1 MMRQCREGGGTGD
14 CAWCRRTT
22 CPSVGHEEGVG
33 DGCVVCTRAR
43 THTHTH
49 CSALTISASYT
60 TPLQHEKQ
68 SNIEKMYH
76 YACTAL
82 VLSTQTLRTCTSR
95 LQPHLLLQFLRATLK
110 DAH

>member
-1 MMRQCREGGGTGD
+1 MI
-14 CAWCRRTT
+14 AL
-22 CPSVGHEEGVG
+22 GVG
-33 DGCVVCTRAR
+33 GPRVPVPDMKRELVMGVWCARAHA
-43 THTHTH
+43 HTHTH